1 MYKLVKFSDNFQE
14 LMIIN
19 VFIYIIDIQET
30 SMEKFELERNKSQ
43 DDI

>member
-1 MYKLVKFSDNFQE
+1 
-14 LMIIN
+14 MIIN

-30 SMEKFELERNKSQ
+30 SLEKFELERNKSQ

>member
-30 SMEKFELERNKSQ
+30 SLEKFELERNKSQ